1 MLRSG
6 APTDG
11 ATAIQTAR
19 EHRQH
24 IARWFYDCPP
34 AVHRGLGDMYVTDER
49 FTAHYDAIEP
59 GLAQYVRD
67 AFAAEADSAGTGST
81 SPTGP

>member
-1 MLRSG
+1 
-6 APTDG
+6 
-11 ATAIQTAR
+11 
-19 EHRQH
+19 
-24 IARWFYDCPP
+24 
-34 AVHRGLGDMYVTDER
+34 VHRGLGDMYVTDER
-49 FTAHYDAIEP
+49 FTVHYDAIEP